1 MSPIPGSV
9 NIVPDQIETLMLA
22 NLLDVFN
29 ERDEAKRQ
37 AAIARTYSGNV
48 NWTDA
53 EGVVAGTDALEAKCV
68 QLQTNLGEA
77 QFRAAGPVHL
87 LPGFGYLAWELVDP
101 GSGATVMTGFDTAL
115 IVDGK
120 ITDLWTVLIPP
131 A

>member
-1 MSPIPGSV
+1 M
-9 NIVPDQIETLMLA
+9 PDQIETLMLA

-29 ERDEAKRQ
+29 ERDAAKRN
-37 AAIARTYSGNV
+37 AAVARTYAAEV
-48 NWTDA
+48 NWIDA
-53 EGVVAGTDALEAKCV
+53 EGVATGTDALEAKCM
-68 QLQTNLGEA
+68 QLQANLGEV
-77 QFRAAGPVHL
+77 QFRAAGPVHA

-115 IVDGK
+115 IADGT